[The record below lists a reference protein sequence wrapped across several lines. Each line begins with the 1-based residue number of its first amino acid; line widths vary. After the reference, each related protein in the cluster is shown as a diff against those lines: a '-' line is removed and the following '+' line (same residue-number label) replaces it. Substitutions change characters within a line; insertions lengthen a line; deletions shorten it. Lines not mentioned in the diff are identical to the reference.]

1 MHTTGS
7 MVACKPE
14 TKNPKCAQN
23 KQIENQIR
31 LDAPSR
37 SPSLFSLLPGHVIR
51 DSGVLS
57 FLHIIPSH

>member
-1 MHTTGS
+1 MHATGF
-7 MVACKPE
+7 MVGCKPE
-14 TKNPKCAQN
+14 TKNPKSAHN

-31 LDAPSR
+31 FDAPSR
-37 SPSLFSLLPGHVIR
+37 SRSLFSLLPGHVIR